1 MRRKVRGHSHRQYS
15 RAQGPRP
22 VLLLSGVAVP
32 LSLVARLIKDY
43 LCPHFCSEFAS
54 IANRSSCVQAEQCP
68 RCRCRPQC
76 NNVYL
81 LCNPDVQEEEG
92 SEGGVCECLSSYHE
106 QADRTCVPPL
116 APALPRVAAGEEV
129 AGAGAAGSVIAA
141 VICVLAL
148 AVLSV
153 LGVLFVR

>member
-1 MRRKVRGHSHRQYS
+1 MY
-15 RAQGPRP
+15 
-22 VLLLSGVAVP
+22 
-32 LSLVARLIKDY
+32 
-43 LCPHFCSEFAS
+43 
-54 IANRSSCVQAEQCP
+54 
-68 RCRCRPQC
+68 
-76 NNVYL
+76 
-81 LCNPDVQEEEG
+81 PDVQDEEG

-116 APALPRVAAGEEV
+116 APALPRVAAGEAA

-153 LGVLFVR
+153 LGVLFVRYVHYLSIADLTVIVQNKYFTVFFA